1 RRGGVPHR
9 IGRPRGADPPA
20 HRPDSRHGL
29 APLRRAHRR
38 TGPPPRRPARG
49 RRRRH
54 GPLPGALPPPARLR
68 GDVRRPGAPPGGG
81 RPRPD
86 GAEPPHGPAPPPR
99 PGRSGRR
106 GGAAIAGGDPLS
118 GATDALPTI
127 SLIVTCYNQARWVER
142 ALDSVAAQ
150 TLAPQQLIVADDA
163 STDDSAERIRRWL
176 GAHRPDATF
185 VHHRANTG
193 LPRMLNEVVPL
204 ADQDLLAI
212 LAADDEM
219 VPERLERQARRLAAA
234 PPSVG
239 LVYADMELMDAD
251 GHDLGIRYY
260 DYGPTPVEGDAF
272 EAMLEASVPASPT
285 VMMRRSVL
293 DAVGPFDESF
303 VFEDWDM
310 WLRLSRHVEFAFVP
324 EPLIRYRRI
333 DGSLSR
339 SEAY

>member
-1 RRGGVPHR
+1 M
-9 IGRPRGADPPA
+9 
-20 HRPDSRHGL
+20 
-29 APLRRAHRR
+29 
-38 TGPPPRRPARG
+38 
-49 RRRRH
+49 
-54 GPLPGALPPPARLR
+54 
-68 GDVRRPGAPPGGG
+68 
-81 RPRPD
+81 
-86 GAEPPHGPAPPPR
+86 
-99 PGRSGRR
+99 
-106 GGAAIAGGDPLS
+106 S
-118 GATDALPTI
+118 GATDPLPTI

-285 VMMRRSVL
+285 VMMRRSIL

-339 SEAY
+339 SEAYRRSFGEATIRVLRKQLGVSERADRIIARRIGHTALDLYRKGRSPAATATDLRFAQRRHPTPSGLVALALASAGVEGPSVVRALGALRPSRR